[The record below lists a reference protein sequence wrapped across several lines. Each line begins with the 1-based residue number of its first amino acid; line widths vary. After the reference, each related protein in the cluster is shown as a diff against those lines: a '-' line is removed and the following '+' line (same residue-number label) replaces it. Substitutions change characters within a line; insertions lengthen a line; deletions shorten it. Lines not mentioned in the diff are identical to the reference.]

1 MDTILLGFSTL
12 FAPMTIS
19 FLFLGVFVGLIIGS
33 IPGLN
38 ENIAFAVFLPFS
50 FALEPGSA
58 LALMVG
64 VYCAA
69 AVGGSIPAIM
79 LKVPGTASAV
89 LTAVDG
95 NAMAKKDKANIAVSI
110 ALSSSIFGGLTSSLV
125 LLFFAPALAGFA
137 LRFGYV
143 ENFALCVLGLSA
155 VIGML
160 EKNVL
165 KGFFSGVLGLIIATV
180 GLSLETGYPRF
191 TFDNPNLYEGIP
203 FVPMLVGLFGITAA
217 LELAED
223 ILSSKRNQQELKEI
237 PRIKGSLL
245 LEFPLIKRLLPTWCI
260 SSAIGNVVGVLPGAG
275 MIMAIYLA
283 YNQAANRYKR
293 KFFKTKDVTEW
304 GEGTPE
310 GIASPES
317 ANNAVVASSMVPLLA
332 LGIPG
337 NSVSALFIG
346 ALMIHGMVPGPL
358 LFMNHADIAWMIIC
372 AFFVANIVM
381 GPLAMVV
388 VKYISGLIYRL
399 PKIVLVPTIILLC
412 LSGAYADGN
421 SIFNI
426 WVAVISGGAGYLL
439 NKFNIQTSPLILALV
454 LGEQLEDSFSNSM
467 TLSDGNLFVFFDFY
481 NHPISASLMVVS
493 IAFILLPIFKAIKNN
508 RNRIKLRSI
517 ESR

>member
-12 FAPMTIS
+12 FAPITIA
-19 FLFLGVFVGLIIGS
+19 FLLLGVFLGLIIGS
-33 IPGLN
+33 VPGLN

-64 VYCAA
+64 VYCAT

-95 NAMAKKDKANIAVSI
+95 NTMARKDKANTAVSI
-110 ALSSSIFGGLTSSLV
+110 AVSSSVFGGLTSSLV
-125 LLFFAPALAGFA
+125 LLFFAPTLAGFA

-165 KGFFSGVLGLIIATV
+165 KGFLSGILGLMIATV

-191 TFDNPNLYEGIP
+191 TFDNPNLYEGVP

-217 LELAED
+217 LELVED
-223 ILSSKRNQQELKEI
+223 ILSSKRNQQALKEI

-245 LEFPLIKRLLPTWCI
+245 PDSQLIKRLLPTWCTA
-260 SSAIGNVVGVLPGAG
+260 SAIGNVVGVLPGAG

-283 YNQAANRYKR
+283 YNQAANRYKH
-293 KFFKTKDVTEW
+293 KFSKNNNATEW

-310 GIASPES
+310 GIASPEA

-358 LFMNHADIAWMIIC
+358 LFMNNADIAWMIIC
-372 AFFVANIVM
+372 AFFVANLVM
-381 GPLAMVV
+381 GPFAIVV
-388 VKYISGLIYRL
+388 VKYVSGLIYKL
-399 PKIVLVPTIILLC
+399 PKFVLVPTIILLC

-426 WVAVISGGAGYLL
+426 WVAVASGIFGYLL
-439 NKFNIQTSPLILALV
+439 NKFSIQTSPLILALV

-467 TLSDGNLFVFFDFY
+467 TLSDGNLLIFFDFY
-481 NHPISASLMVVS
+481 NHPISASLMIAS
-493 IAFILLPIFKAIKNN
+493 ILFTLLPIMKFINKTRTNIHLCSAENN
-508 RNRIKLRSI
+508 
-517 ESR
+517 

>member
-1 MDTILLGFSTL
+1 MDTILLGFTTL
-12 FAPMTIS
+12 FNPFTLA
-19 FLFLGVFVGLIIGS
+19 FLFLGVFFGLIIGS

-69 AVGGSIPAIM
+69 AVGGAIPAIM

-89 LTAVDG
+89 LTAIDG
-95 NAMAKKDKANIAVSI
+95 NAMARKDQANKAVSI
-110 ALSSSIFGGLTSSLV
+110 AITSSVFGGLSSSLV
-125 LLFFAPALAGFA
+125 LLFFAPVLAGFA

-165 KGFFSGVLGLIIATV
+165 KGLFSGILGLMIATV
-180 GLSLETGYPRF
+180 GLSLETGFPRF
-191 TFDNPNLYEGIP
+191 TFDNPNLYEGVP

-217 LELAED
+217 IELAED
-223 ILSSKRNQQELKEI
+223 ILTSKRNSLKLKEI
-237 PRIKGSLL
+237 PHIKGSLIL
-245 LEFPLIKRLLPTWCI
+245 SSKLMKRLLPTWC
-260 SSAIGNVVGVLPGAG
+260 SSSLIGNVVGVLPGAG

-293 KFFKTKDVTEW
+293 KFSKNKDAPEW

-310 GIASPES
+310 GIAAPEA

-358 LFMNHADIAWMIIC
+358 LFINHADIAWMIIC
-372 AFFVANIVM
+372 AFFVANLIM
-381 GPLAMVV
+381 GPFAIIV

-426 WVAVISGGAGYLL
+426 WVAVISGVFGYLL
-439 NKFNIQTSPLILALV
+439 NKFDIQTSPLILALV

-467 TLSDGNLFVFFDFY
+467 TLSNGSLRVFFDFI

-493 IAFILLPIFKAIKNN
+493 IVFMLLPIFRAIKN
-508 RNRIKLRSI
+508 
-517 ESR
+517 SRTHINSHAS